1 MGDVLPEY
9 LKAKYKKGDAVT
21 VHDTD
26 FTDHVRKVFDG
37 TKGTILEPE
46 KRYEKMLTKAPLVR
60 FEHEDV
66 YMGMHQLIK
75 EG

>member
-37 TKGTILEPE
+37 MRGTTLEPE
-46 KRYEKMLTKAPLVR
+46 KRYEKAVIKAPLVR
-60 FEHEDV
+60 FERGDV